1 MNKEV
6 INNGYVSKKK
16 IRAEK
21 KKDDSTKSFP
31 SVGINWY
38 PGHMAKTRRQIKE
51 DLKLIDIV
59 IELLDARIPIASRNP
74 DIEEITKG
82 KKKIVILNKCDLS
95 EEKENQRWLSYFAKK
110 GIPAVLTDSQSGTG
124 IGQVVSKI
132 EEVMKDKK
140 EEMDS
145 KGRTGRKIRAM
156 ILGIPNVGKSSFINR
171 ISKRTLAG
179 VGNKPGVT
187 KQKQWIRIN
196 EKVELLDTPGVLWP
210 KFENNEVALHLAF
223 TGSIKE
229 DVLDR
234 IEVAYELT
242 KYLLEEYPEKI
253 CQRYQ
258 LKEEYIQ
265 EVMGQDFQP
274 ENQNIY
280 EIMQEIG
287 RKRGCI
293 ISGGNIDDEKTA
305 KILLDEFKNGVL
317 GKITIEKADSKN

>member
-1 MNKEV
+1 MDMYQKR
-6 INNGYVSKKK
+6 K

-21 KKDDSTKSFP
+21 KKDDSPKSFP

-234 IEVAYELT
+234 TEVAYELT

-258 LKEEYIQ
+258 LKEEYIK